1 MKNLLELKRF
11 QIKGS
16 RVNQIYPLTEHS
28 GVFRVYIGGRPF
40 DVIASVDKE
49 GDEAWE
55 HVSACRPHSDK
66 LPTWEEMF
74 FEPEEECVQ
83 FHPKKSSYVNIAKN
97 CLHIW
102 RPVDGVLYMKSPYKE
117 EIFNGNEK

>member
-1 MKNLLELKRF
+1 MELKRF

-28 GVFRVYIGGRPF
+28 GAFRGY
-40 DVIASVDKE
+40 IASVDE
-49 GDEAWE
+49 GGGEAWE
-55 HVSACRPHSDK
+55 HVSVCRPHSDK
-66 LPTWEEMF
+66 LPTWEEMCAIKDMF

-83 FHPKKSSYVNIAKN
+83 FHPKKSSYVNIAQN

-102 RPVDGVLYMKSPYKE
+102 RPVDGALYMKSPYKE
-117 EIFNGNEK
+117 KICNGNEN